1 MPQKPY
7 IDQLVMSAAARQ
19 LDKFRSILC
28 KYEER
33 GILNSEMLAI
43 CSLCEKLGVSAI
55 VESGRARG
63 YSTGILAKYFKDRPL
78 RIISIDWEK
87 AKWFIGAD
95 DKFAKESLAPY
106 KNVELLYGNSVKL
119 MPALVK
125 KLKNERVAILMDGP
139 KGKEAVDLA
148 KKILDKYKNV
158 VVAFVHDMDK
168 RTPHR
173 AQMEETFNNIFF
185 TDSGEYLKL
194 HSELDADCFKHDEAE
209 AAKSLAGQIERE
221 IYEPTLAIVFPDDHK
236 FEAQKNRIFP

>member
-1 MPQKPY
+1 
-7 IDQLVMSAAARQ
+7 MSAAARQ

-43 CSLCEKLGVSAI
+43 CSLCEELGVSAI

-148 KKILDKYKNV
+148 KKYWI
-158 VVAFVHDMDK
+158 
-168 RTPHR
+168 
-173 AQMEETFNNIFF
+173 NIKM
-185 TDSGEYLKL
+185 SW
-194 HSELDADCFKHDEAE
+194 
-209 AAKSLAGQIERE
+209 
-221 IYEPTLAIVFPDDHK
+221 
-236 FEAQKNRIFP
+236 